1 MPPKPPRPDLTQL
14 SDTDKDRLID
24 VRFARMLRPSK
35 SEEWEGDLARDF

>member
-24 VRFARMLRPSK
+24 ALFARLDAVEAKLGMN
-35 SEEWEGDLARDF
+35 SEGNGAG